1 MKWRTHSGNARS
13 SFPSDIGRVPFFPIL
28 VFSLG
33 VLSWWRPAHPYAMP
47 AGSIKFYPIPVSRE
61 IGTAGHASTSTSKGG
76 TPANA
81 AGNSGRVITSAVGEV
96 SPPLDS
102 PPVPTS
108 DRVTGTVLL
117 ETVAPTILP
126 AVLAASNVVHSRT
139 TLPEGSTATFRVLE
153 DSVAAAV
160 IGPGG
165 NPATGYVAGRDAM
178 STTLLAEW
186 NVSDAVPHE
195 S

>member
-1 MKWRTHSGNARS
+1 MSHRIASHLLLNYQHQHQHQ
-13 SFPSDIGRVPFFPIL
+13 PCQ
-28 VFSLG
+28 
-33 VLSWWRPAHPYAMP
+33 
-47 AGSIKFYPIPVSRE
+47 E

-117 ETVAPTILP
+117 ETVAPTISP

-139 TLPEGSTATFRVLE
+139 TLPEGSTATFRVPE
-153 DSVAAAV
+153 DSVAAV

-165 NPATGYVAGRDAM
+165 NLVTGYVAGRDAM
-178 STTLLAEW
+178 NTTLLAEW